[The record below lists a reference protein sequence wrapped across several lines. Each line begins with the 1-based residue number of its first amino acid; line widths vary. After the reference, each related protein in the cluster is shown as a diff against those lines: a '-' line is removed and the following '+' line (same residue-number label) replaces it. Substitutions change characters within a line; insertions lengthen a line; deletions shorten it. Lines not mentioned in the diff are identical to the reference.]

1 MSNAI
6 GYSQELGG
14 GCDSVAED
22 PTHSS
27 SWTETKQAGADL
39 ETPLPYFLAFRN
51 ILDQEDSFMGFPV
64 S

>member
-1 MSNAI
+1 MSNTI

-14 GCDSVAED
+14 CDSAAED

-27 SWTETKQAGADL
+27 SRTETKQAGADL
-39 ETPLPYFLAFRN
+39 ETPLPYFLAFGN